1 MSRYHPKDHA
11 HFIYEAAE
19 YWRDNCLLKDGSVFG
34 DQSLWSKENLENDF
48 EKRFVDFIVP
58 TDDPD
63 FVNKNTREQWILQF
77 QKTNADPEIYQLL
90 AESLWV
96 MQLANSSVKPETK
109 NKHIRQIWNQSGA
122 ELPASQYLQDQY
134 LKGLGNA
141 GSGYNMNMWFELLV
155 FILAVREIK
164 IMGASD
170 REKFLVRG
178 GGMEISHLWD
188 SWPEKWYNKWNRQWQ
203 EHFAGPATVRAENCQ
218 IRYILLHLLFPDFF
232 ERVFSGGDKKKIIK
246 VYKNIDASGEPWS
259 KVDETLLTIRE
270 ELEKQYG
277 SNVDFYTPPHHDWK
291 KGKSPRNEKKP
302 KNVDGYSIQEKSG
315 FAVSDSPL
323 NQIFYGPPGT
333 GKTWHTTS
341 HALAIVEGKPV
352 EDIKGEDRALVNQ
365 RFAKLKETGQIEMVT
380 FHQSVSYEDFIE
392 GIKPVMDDNSGSVRY
407 EIADGVFKKI
417 ATRARQNLEK
427 SSLKPEEFDLNILLQ
442 DFAEYIN
449 EQIEKGEI
457 INFWKDRPT
466 KLVGVRRLSNGKVQ
480 FQLALGPRQTDY
492 TVSSNVV
499 LRDYKGVISGE
510 IKDYKDIK
518 PTYASSSE
526 NYGDAIYLFPI
537 MRKIKEYQDN
547 IWQSVE
553 QSVEEKR
560 NFVLIIDEINRGN
573 ISRIF
578 GELLTLIE
586 ESKRIGRS
594 EATEVTLPYSTDPFG
609 IPDNLYIIGTMNTAD
624 RSIALLDTALRRRFR
639 FVEMMPKWE
648 LLSDIE
654 VGEIDIAEMLKVMN
668 ERIEALYD
676 RDHQIGHS
684 YFLRLADNNT
694 IETLKD
700 IFQHEVLPLLQEYF
714 YDDWEK
720 INLVLNDNK
729 FLKYEDPPK
738 MPSNDFMDNEK
749 KLWSIDEKALGK
761 SANYQDIYTDEQVD
775 SSS

>member
-1 MSRYHPKDHA
+1 MSRYHPREGA
-11 HFIYEAAE
+11 HHIYEAAE
-19 YWRDNCLLKDGSVFG
+19 YWRDNCLLNDGSIFN
-34 DQSLWSKENLENDF
+34 DKQLWSRENIERDF
-48 EKRFVDFIVP
+48 EKRFIDFIVP
-58 TDDPD
+58 TPE
-63 FVNKNTREQWILQF
+63 FAQQKKENKNLHFTDQWIFHLERV
-77 QKTNADPEIYQLL
+77 KADPEIYQLL
-90 AESLWV
+90 AEFLWV
-96 MQLANSSVKPETK
+96 IYQAGSGIKPATKMANCRKLWEK
-109 NKHIRQIWNQSGA
+109 SGT
-122 ELPASQYLQDQY
+122 ELPDHKYWQDQH
-134 LKGLGNA
+134 LKGLGVPGAAFNF
-141 GSGYNMNMWFELLV
+141 NMWFELLV
-155 FILAVREIK
+155 FILFVREIK
-164 IMGASD
+164 ILNTDD
-170 REKFLVRG
+170 RKRLFLNGDGKELFR
-178 GGMEISHLWD
+178 MWD
-188 SWPEKWYNKWNRQWQ
+188 AWPQKWYKKWPQQW
-203 EHFAGPATVRAENCQ
+203 EKHFNSPNHRSLKAENCQ
-218 IRYILLHLLFPDFF
+218 IRHMVLHLLFPDYI
-232 ERVFSGGDKKKIIK
+232 ERAFSNSDKKKITKIF
-246 VYKNIDASGEPWS
+246 KNIDVSEKPWS
-259 KVDETLLTIRE
+259 EIDSTILSIRE
-270 ELEKQYG
+270 EQEAEHG
-277 SNVDFYTPPHHDWK
+277 PNFDFYERPYNSWK
-291 KGKSPRNEKKP
+291 ESYPKRPKLIGEKP
-302 KNVDGYSIQEKSG
+302 LPVMPN
-315 FAVSDSPL
+315 APL

-352 EDIKGEDRALVNQ
+352 EDIKGEDRELVNQ

-392 GIKPVMDDNSGSVRY
+392 GIKPIMDDNSEHVRY

-417 ATRARQNLEK
+417 ANRARQNLEK
-427 SSLKPEEFDLNILLQ
+427 SLLKPEEFDLNILLQ

-466 KLVGVRRLSNGKVQ
+466 KLVGVRRLSSGKVQ

-553 QSVEEKR
+553 QSAEEKR

-684 YFLRLADNNT
+684 YFLRLADNNNT

-761 SANYQDIYTDEQVD
+761 SANYQDIYTNEQVD